1 LLPSTVGPVNSQQDA
16 SLGEVVVGVV
26 SEGEEEVE
34 RRVPQVIDWVIDAEP
49 VRAQIRTK
57 PSHPVIIDVPRWS
70 AVVIEFK
77 LALLRTPIVPEPVRE
92 SILLPNLR
100 VAAAFV
106 QLRVRCE
113 TLV

>member
-1 LLPSTVGPVNSQQDA
+1 
-16 SLGEVVVGVV
+16 
-26 SEGEEEVE
+26 
-34 RRVPQVIDWVIDAEP
+34 
-49 VRAQIRTK
+49 
-57 PSHPVIIDVPRWS
+57 
-70 AVVIEFK
+70 VIEFK